1 MTCDAHHPL
10 RVLRDLRVS
19 GIVVHMHQT
28 PLTTAQAARLLG
40 VDPAT
45 VRRWATEGKITAVRT
60 LGGHRRFTPEEIE
73 RVKAG
78 SAA

>member
-1 MTCDAHHPL
+1 MICDARHTL
-10 RVLRDLRVS
+10 RVLRDLRGS
-19 GIVVHMHQT
+19 CIVVHMHQT
-28 PLTTAQAARLLG
+28 LTTAQAARLLG

>member
-1 MTCDAHHPL
+1 MQ
-10 RVLRDLRVS
+10 
-19 GIVVHMHQT
+19 QT
-28 PLTTAQAARLLG
+28 LTTAQAARLLG

-60 LGGHRRFTPEEIE
+60 LGGHRRFTAAEIE
-73 RVKAG
+73 RVKTG